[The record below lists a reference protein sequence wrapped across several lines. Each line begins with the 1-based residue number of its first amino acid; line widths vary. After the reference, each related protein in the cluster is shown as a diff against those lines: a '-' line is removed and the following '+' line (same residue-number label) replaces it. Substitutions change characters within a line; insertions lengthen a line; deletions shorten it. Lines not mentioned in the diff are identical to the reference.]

1 MWIGIISI
9 FPEMFQAITNFGI
22 TSRAVKKSLLSIKI
36 WNLRNFARN
45 RHGTV
50 DNCPYGGGS
59 GMIMMVQPLRDA
71 INAAK
76 TTAVDATVVYL
87 SPQGRRLDHQGVHE
101 LVKRKKLI
109 LVCGRYEGIDD
120 RIIKT
125 EIDEEWSVGDYVLS
139 GGELPAMILI
149 DTITR
154 FIPGAIGGPSGSVEE
169 DSFVNGLLEYP
180 HFTRPRIFEGKEVP
194 RVLLSGNH
202 YEIQRWRLKQ
212 SLGITWLKRPDLL
225 ENLTLN
231 DYQVSLLTEFQQE
244 FSVNMENNK

>member
-9 FPEMFQAITNFGI
+9 FPEMFKAITDFGI
-22 TSRAVKKSLLSIKI
+22 TSRAFKKALLSMKI
-36 WNLRNFARN
+36 WNPRNFALN
-45 RHGTV
+45 QHGTI
-50 DNCPYGGGS
+50 DNRPYGGGS
-59 GMIMMVQPLRDA
+59 GMIMMVQPLIDA
-71 INAAK
+71 IKAAK
-76 TTAVDATVVYL
+76 TSAFDATVVYL

-101 LVKRKKLI
+101 LVNRKKLI

-120 RIIKT
+120 RIIQT
-125 EIDEEWSVGDYVLS
+125 EIDEEWSVGDYILS

-154 FIPGAIGGPSGSVEE
+154 CLPGAIASDSVEE

-180 HFTRPRIFEGKEVP
+180 HFTKPRVFEGKEVP

-212 SLGITWLKRPDLL
+212 SLGRTWLKRPDLL
-225 ENLTLN
+225 ENITLN
-231 DYQVSLLTEFQQE
+231 DYQVSLLTEFKQE
-244 FSVNMENNK
+244 YNVNMEKNK

>member
-9 FPEMFQAITNFGI
+9 FPEMFQAITEFGI
-22 TSRAVKKSLLSIKI
+22 TSRALKKALLSMKI
-36 WNLRNFARN
+36 WNPRNFAFN
-45 RHGTV
+45 QHGTI
-50 DNCPYGGGS
+50 DNRPYGGGS
-59 GMIMMVQPLRDA
+59 GMIMMVQPLIDA
-71 INAAK
+71 IKVAK
-76 TTAVDATVVYL
+76 TTACDATVVYL

-120 RIIKT
+120 RIIQT

-154 FIPGAIGGPSGSVEE
+154 LIPGAIALNSIEE
-169 DSFVNGLLEYP
+169 DSFFNGLLEYP
-180 HFTRPRIFEGKEVP
+180 HFTKPRVFEGKEVP

-202 YEIQRWRLKQ
+202 YEIKRWRLKQ
-212 SLGITWLKRPDLL
+212 SLGRTWLKRPDLL
-225 ENLTLN
+225 DNLTLN

-244 FSVNMENNK
+244 YNNVNMENNK